1 MTGGNETRISE
12 LRTKAAGLGAMLDGC
27 LQVKRNRVVN
37 KDGSAHTSPEH
48 YQFQYRG
55 ADGRLRWKSVPGQHC
70 GKGRRLIA
78 KGREYRRVERE
89 YAALVSEDTLAG
101 LGKKTPDAEPAPA
114 GVGERRGRPAGAGG
128 GAPRRGRRSGG
139 RGAG

>member
-1 MTGGNETRISE
+1 MADKIEKRISE
-12 LRTKAAGLGAMLDGC
+12 LRARAEGFGAMLDGT
-27 LQVKRNRVVN
+27 LQAKRNKVAN
-37 KDGSAHTSPEH
+37 KDGSTHTSPEH

-101 LGKKTPDAEPAPA
+101 LGKKTPDAEPAPPRM
-114 GVGERRGRPAGAGG
+114 GERRGRPAGAGG
-128 GAPRRGRRSGG
+128 GARRRGRRSGG